1 LDRRL
6 EVGAQAQQV
15 TVQGEVETVQ
25 TSNATVGTVMVGQT
39 VAELPLTTR
48 NYTNLLGL
56 SAGANVGVY
65 NAAGLGRGTQ
75 DIAVNG
81 GATTQNNFQ
90 MDGVSINLLSGS
102 GSAFDFG
109 GNRGLEL
116 QIRMRSRNSRS
127 RPPSSMQAMGANRVP
142 M

>member
-1 LDRRL
+1 
-6 EVGAQAQQV
+6 
-15 TVQGEVETVQ
+15 
-25 TSNATVGTVMVGQT
+25 MVGQT